1 MVCWSNNNKGTVQWL
16 SWVDGK
22 GKLRPGSFGGLEFD
36 FEGSIL
42 KDIEEFKANFGTILV
57 GF

>member
-16 SWVDGK
+16 SWVGGK
-22 GKLRPGSFGGLEFD
+22 GKLRPGSFGGLGFD

-42 KDIEEFKANFGTILV
+42 KGIGEFKEHFGNIFV
-57 GF
+57 RF